1 MDTLAPIADYITS
14 TKSLAMPA
22 ADAVSEISASATA
35 VAALEADWKQALA
48 NKIIL
53 GHANRTVSI
62 GRSNVCMLQIGSK
75 ATTISRRHAEIT
87 HSDSAFVLHVI
98 GFNGVRVNGAL
109 HMKGSQ
115 VTLNTGDEVNF
126 VGIKYKF
133 RAPSVSPSPSLSP
146 ESQQQ
151 QQHQTLEHEEA
162 EDWWPEP
169 VRKRGMEG
177 NANDI
182 PAGKRVKALAS
193 EGTMF
198 GSSADTLVGGSEAG
212 PFDIHDKSEDMC
224 ARQLIDCLPPSSP
237 PPVPFLADIGLSDE
251 EIDFDS
257 ELLPDAVI
265 QTFEEKHSEERL
277 QPVVEVQATESVV
290 TKPPT
295 SAASV
300 PKKPKHDVGSKE
312 NVRPSASTSK
322 DTTAKQSK
330 SSKLSK
336 LSSKSGKK
344 PDDEMMASL
353 RELLGV
359 VDPSECLANA
369 VDSETEDLLTTKP
382 EESISLPE
390 GSSLVDLIVQTMV
403 FSARTSH
410 TISDLLRDMA
420 HADGPE
426 AHAWRHHITWT
437 LFHSKC
443 FGRVERRVKDA
454 SDRRAEDKWYYD
466 AARDDCDERRAN
478 FGGLVRT
485 ARRCTLRDTQY
496 FFKQVPKLPSFR
508 YK

>member
-1 MDTLAPIADYITS
+1 MDTLAPLADYITS
-14 TKSLAMPA
+14 TKSLSMPV
-22 ADAVSEISASATA
+22 ADAVTDISISATA
-35 VAALEADWKQALA
+35 AADVEVDWKQALA
-48 NKIIL
+48 NKIII
-53 GHANRTVSI
+53 GHTNRTVSI

-75 ATTISRRHAEIT
+75 ATTISRKHAEIT
-87 HSDSAFVLHVI
+87 HSNSEFVLRVI
-98 GFNGVRVNGAL
+98 GFNGVRVNDTL
-109 HMKGSQ
+109 YMKGAQ
-115 VTLNTGDEVNF
+115 VILNTGDEVNF

-133 RAPSVSPSPSLSP
+133 RTPSPEP
-146 ESQQQ
+146 
-151 QQHQTLEHEEA
+151 QHQQEKQQLQAHEYEEA

-169 VRKRGMEG
+169 VRKRGLENVG
-177 NANDI
+177 DVNSI
-182 PAGKRVKALAS
+182 GKRIKTLAS

-212 PFDIHDKSEDMC
+212 PFDIHDKSEHMYT
-224 ARQLIDCLPPSSP
+224 REFIDCLPPSSP
-237 PPVPFLADIGLSDE
+237 PPVPLLSEIGLSDD
-251 EIDFDS
+251 EIDFDNVS
-257 ELLPDAVI
+257 LPEVVV
-265 QTFEEKHSEERL
+265 QTFEENHSDERL
-277 QPVVEVQATESVV
+277 QPAIEKQATKPAT
-290 TKPPT
+290 TKSPISAPPV
-295 SAASV
+295 S
-300 PKKPKHDVGSKE
+300 KKPKHDLGSKE
-312 NVRPSASTSK
+312 NVKPSASSNKDASAKSSK
-322 DTTAKQSK
+322 PSKPSK
-330 SSKLSK
+330 SSSK
-336 LSSKSGKK
+336 TGKK

-382 EESISLPE
+382 EEPISLPE

-410 TISDLLRDMA
+410 TISDLLRDMS
-420 HADGPE
+420 HVDGPE
-426 AHAWRHHITWT
+426 SHAWRHHITWT

-466 AARDDCDERRAN
+466 AARDDCEERRAN